1 MFWVYKK
8 KELVR
13 IFPLQWFCQFED
25 NTEDQ
30 RLFLISISPLFKRF
44 DIIKQNC
51 VSKTHISFATNRI
64 LLEVIKLQLIQISFE
79 YCRIIVLIGY
89 VISLQHNNE
98 GYKERQLN
106 SSSFIDGPTFPAQV
120 SLS

>member
-1 MFWVYKK
+1 M
-8 KELVR
+8 R
-13 IFPLQWFCQFED
+13 IFPLQRFCQFED

-30 RLFLISISPLFKRF
+30 RLFLKSISPLFKRF
-44 DIIKQNC
+44 DILKQNC

-79 YCRIIVLIGY
+79 YCRIVLIGY
-89 VISLQHNNE
+89 VISLQHNNK